1 MTEPK
6 NYDAMSS
13 EEIDNEIL
21 LIQKE
26 LNTQIENLGIV
37 QVEMTNLKRKELE
50 AKEVIRRTKQDIRR
64 TLGSGIGGRVP
75 VVGDREDD
83 LCGI

>member
-50 AKEVIRRTKQDIRR
+50 AKEVIRRTKQDIRNLENVYKWR
-64 TLGSGIGGRVP
+64 ALK
-75 VVGDREDD
+75 REKG
-83 LCGI
+83 L